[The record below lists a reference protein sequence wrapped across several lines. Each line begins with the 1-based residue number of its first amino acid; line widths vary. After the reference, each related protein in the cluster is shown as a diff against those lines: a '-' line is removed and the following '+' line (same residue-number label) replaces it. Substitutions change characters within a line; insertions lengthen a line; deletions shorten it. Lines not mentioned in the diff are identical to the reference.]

1 MYGQVDGVKTL
12 GNLGADFN
20 VVGGNESVSALTM
33 AVQMGF
39 PDVVQLLL
47 EMGADPD
54 AKDKSGK
61 TAGDWAAKLGDGE
74 MKKMLV
80 KSFAELVR

>member
-1 MYGQVDGVKTL
+1 MNQCQHLPWK
-12 GNLGADFN
+12 FRW
-20 VVGGNESVSALTM
+20 
-33 AVQMGF
+33 GF

-74 MKKMLV
+74 MKNMLD